1 MLGPFLRSDE
11 TGRNVT
17 KRLLV
22 ESGVVPGELR
32 FFLMAMSLLLAYFS
46 AKIVYIR
53 EGGPFTHESH
63 VSY

>member
-1 MLGPFLRSDE
+1 MLRPFLHSDE

-32 FFLMAMSLLLAYFS
+32 FFLMAIDLLLAYLS
-46 AKIVYIR
+46 AKIVYTR
-53 EGGPFTHESH
+53 QVSSKFSH
-63 VSY
+63 A

>member
-1 MLGPFLRSDE
+1 MLGPLLAGDE

-32 FFLMAMSLLLAYFS
+32 FFLMAMGLLLAYFG
-46 AKIVYIR
+46 AKIVYTR
-53 EGGPFTHESH
+53 EGGLLPMNR
-63 VSY
+63 V